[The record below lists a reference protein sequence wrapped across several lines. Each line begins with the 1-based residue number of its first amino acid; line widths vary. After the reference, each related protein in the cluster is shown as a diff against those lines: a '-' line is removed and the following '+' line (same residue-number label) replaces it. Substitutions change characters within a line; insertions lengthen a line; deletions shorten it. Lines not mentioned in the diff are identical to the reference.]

1 MGKAGGRF
9 GARLRTGA
17 AGGLAAALAACASAP
32 ATQVYDLAAAEPP
45 RARPLRAQIRISQPV
60 ATLDLDSERIIVRTT
75 PLTLATLPGA
85 SWPQSLSSLFRARL
99 IASFQ
104 NAGLARY
111 LADGGATADYQLNLD
126 IRSFELDAQRSE
138 VHIDVAASIVSAT
151 SGRIAAVEIFD
162 VRAPVAATDAANV
175 VPALGKATAAVMT
188 KIVAFVAK

>member
-60 ATLDLDSERIIVRTT
+60 ATLDLDSERIIVRT
-75 PLTLATLPGA
+75 TLATLPGA